1 MTIATT
7 ADLQQLSPDELDDLY
22 RRSPVGNI
30 PDGKSKGK
38 VLFLTKLPT
47 GNLFSSLV
55 SLLAWQGKIFYKERG
70 YLLNRVSL
78 FDLKLV
84 KASVYVGESWLA
96 QENSIILDYS
106 KTSFVAQKIRDEI
119 KEVAPGLYIGQAYWG
134 RTRVLCFSLE
144 F

>member
-7 ADLQQLSPDELDDLY
+7 ADLQKLSPDELDELY

-84 KASVYVGESWLA
+84 KASVYVGESWLS
-96 QENSIILDYS
+96 QGN
-106 KTSFVAQKIRDEI
+106 
-119 KEVAPGLYIGQAYWG
+119 
-134 RTRVLCFSLE
+134 
-144 F
+144 